1 MKRVIFVVAVNCRFS
16 FFMDIFRRKLDIIL
30 IEIYTIGTK
39 RFKRYT
45 INILSE
51 AVAD

>member
-1 MKRVIFVVAVNCRFS
+1 MKLFTFQNC
-16 FFMDIFRRKLDIIL
+16 IFRRKLDIIL

-39 RFKRYT
+39 RFEKYT